1 MALNLVFIG
10 CNEEQTR
17 RYFREFIEMN
27 KEQVQDYPLTRNTA
41 TAWLCPTVVWLK
53 DGTLIRRVPSS
64 LERLDGLRFD
74 QVIVACDRRG
84 VWNWP
89 EPRLALLQE
98 LIHRAA
104 WSDRILEEDRV
115 IIYELDEREV

>member
-10 CNEEQTR
+10 YNEEQTR
-17 RYFREFIEMN
+17 RYFREFLEIN
-27 KEQVQDYPLTRNTA
+27 KDQVQDYTFVGNSVMS
-41 TAWLCPTVVWLK
+41 WFCPTSIRLQ
-53 DGTLIRRVPSS
+53 DGTVIRRAPNS
-64 LERLDGLRFD
+64 LDGLDGLRFD

-104 WSDRILEEDRV
+104 LSDRILEEDRV
-115 IIYELDEREV
+115 IIYELDEKEA